1 MKLAKFYRIDD
12 DTVFM
17 HTGPDNTGFLLS
29 HDMPMV
35 ATQIDFDDYR
45 QIDIDEALKLFLPR
59 PLRTNR
65 KGMTPAGAKALV
77 GLAMD
82 NPDITVQ
89 RNDGELR
96 KAGDVNVDL
105 SDEGAVFPYYIAGA
119 WYHRDLSH
127 PIGKNNIVDVGTPYR
142 RLLDMRVV
150 SDNKYV
156 HVYDMGD
163 GVFILRLDK
172 CNAYYLT
179 GDNAGNEAPVPNIRP
194 MYYQD
199 AIDTFKLIQEKEQ
212 GKLRKNNQPLF
223 YMDTDD
229 YICMIIPAVNMVI
242 NFNQKTIRCLDDC
255 GKGVKQILTP
265 KQAKRAL
272 RLFNTDNPHFPRF
285 AIDKSESHIIL
296 FINRN
301 TAIIMN
307 GLHAGKQYVMGLE
320 YDDIALESIKWG
332 KAVELLKG
340 DSE

>member
-12 DTVFM
+12 DTVFL
-17 HTGPDNTGFLLS
+17 HTGPNNTGFLLS

-45 QIDIDEALKLFLPR
+45 QIDIADALKLFLPR

-77 GLAMD
+77 DLAMD

-89 RNDGELR
+89 RNDGEFR

-105 SDEGAVFPYYIAGA
+105 SDEYPIFPYYIAGA
-119 WYHRDLSH
+119 WYRRDLTH
-127 PIGKNNIVDVGTPYR
+127 PISKNTIVDVGTPYR
-142 RLLDMRVV
+142 RLLDMQVV

-172 CNAYYLT
+172 CNAYYLS
-179 GDNAGNEAPVPNIRP
+179 GDNAGGEAPVPNIRP

-199 AIDTFKLIQEKEQ
+199 AIDTFKLIHSKEQ

-229 YICMIIPAVNMVI
+229 HVCMIIPAVNMVI

-265 KQAKRAL
+265 KQAKQAL

-285 AIDKSESHIIL
+285 AIDKCESHIVL

-320 YDDIALESIKWG
+320 YDDIALKSIKWG

>member
-12 DTVFM
+12 DTVFL
-17 HTGPDNTGFLLS
+17 HTGPENTGFLLS
-29 HDMPMV
+29 HDMSMV

-65 KGMTPAGAKALV
+65 KGMTPAGAKALID
-77 GLAMD
+77 LAMD

-96 KAGDVNVDL
+96 KACDVNVDL
-105 SDEGAVFPYYIAGA
+105 SNEGAHFPYYVAGC

-127 PIGKNNIVDVGTPYR
+127 PIGKNSIINVGQHYR
-142 RLLDMRVV
+142 RLLDIEVV
-150 SDNKYV
+150 ANNKYI

-172 CNAYYLT
+172 CNAYYLS
-179 GDNAGNEAPVPNIRP
+179 GDNAGDEAPVPIIRP

-199 AIDTFKLIQEKEQ
+199 AIDTFKLIHSKEREEH
-212 GKLRKNNQPLF
+212 KKNNQPLF
-223 YMDTDD
+223 YLDIDD
-229 YICMIIPAVNMVI
+229 HICMIIPAANKVI

-265 KQAKRAL
+265 KQAKQAL

-285 AIDKSESHIIL
+285 AIDKCESHIVL